1 MSLVLIGVKFCMMV
15 HRSRTGLLSFRERGC
30 GAPRDH
36 HIRNFGSKFWPFHR
50 EYLENG
56 KSQSQRYVSTTLCS
70 KKTCDHVFDDKL
82 KYNCSFTK
90 IFGTLIVGTRIVL
103 LQLIIENVVTCFFG
117 TQRTAKIISTRALY
131 KCKSRGSSPPPG
143 IPKSEVCPPR
153 MAGIVFSLR
162 TCFQRVCLSVCL
174 YVCVLTNQK

>member
-131 KCKSRGSSPPPG
+131 KCKSRGSSPPPQG
-143 IPKSEVCPPR
+143 SPNPKFAHPVWRVLCL
-153 MAGIVFSLR
+153 AYALVFNVS
-162 TCFQRVCLSVCL
+162 VCLSVCMS
-174 YVCVLTNQK
+174 VC